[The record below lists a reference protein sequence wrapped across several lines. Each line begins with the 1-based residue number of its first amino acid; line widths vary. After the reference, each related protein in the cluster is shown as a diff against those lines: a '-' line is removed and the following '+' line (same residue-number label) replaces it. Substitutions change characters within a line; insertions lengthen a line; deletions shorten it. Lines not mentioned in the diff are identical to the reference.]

1 MRYGFLMATITL
13 KDIPRPIHSALKAR
27 ARQHGRSLNR
37 EALACLEATVSPV
50 KVDVDALLLRI
61 RDHRATIPG
70 HLDEDLLIAAKHAG
84 RP

>member
-1 MRYGFLMATITL
+1 MASITL
-13 KDIPRPIHSALKAR
+13 KDIPRPVHSALKAR

-37 EALACLEATVSPV
+37 EALACLEAAVSPAR
-50 KVDVDALLLRI
+50 VDVDALLLRI

-70 HLDEDLLIAAKHAG
+70 HLDEALLVAARHTG